1 MIMSCILLLPPS
13 RRDAG
18 HGPLPL
24 LGFDELLL
32 LLAVLR
38 AIWVVDFER
47 HVAVGRLAAER
58 TEDLLAAQRA
68 HLGNIISFAVH
79 VLVMVLHDGI
89 GVMMVRMVTN
99 RRILR
104 DVFDVSGGLGDLF
117 LEGVA
122 VDAGGGGGLAVLA
135 GAAGEHEHVT

>member
-1 MIMSCILLLPPS
+1 MIVPCVLLLPPS

-32 LLAVLR
+32 LLDVLG
-38 AIWVVDFER
+38 AIRVVDLER

-79 VLVMVLHDGI
+79 VLVMVLHDGV
-89 GVMMVRMVTN
+89 GVMVMVVRVVTN
-99 RRILR
+99 RGILR

-135 GAAGEHEHVT
+135 